1 MFVLFEKKKAN
12 IGIFTIIFSLIISF
26 SGSINFIS
34 EKIQKKNYFEINQT
48 NYEVDYLVGASKWQ
62 PIYLGLSYISNSYVD
77 AFEDNTTKKFLKLKN
92 KNYIIINTETNEKI
106 LKNEVLSIFQKDKS
120 FFFRLISAKIGTI
133 FAWIFL
139 FANISLV
146 YFFKPKLENYK
157 RLGIFLCLSFYSI
170 FPIVAIPVTFYITG
184 NWNFCISF

>member
-1 MFVLFEKKKAN
+1 M
-12 IGIFTIIFSLIISF
+12 IISF

-106 LKNEVLSIFQKDKS
+106 LKN
-120 FFFRLISAKIGTI
+120 
-133 FAWIFL
+133 
-139 FANISLV
+139 
-146 YFFKPKLENYK
+146 
-157 RLGIFLCLSFYSI
+157 
-170 FPIVAIPVTFYITG
+170 
-184 NWNFCISF
+184 